1 MAVVCNAIAFL
12 HGFMWAQSP
21 LPKMMPARVATF
33 LVTVA
38 FAAPGQTLSVRNPS
52 LQSYSS
58 KEFKTVPFH
67 HGLENI
73 AFCLVQSRF
82 VYLSQFHGSESDSW
96 QP

>member
-38 FAAPGQTLSVRNPS
+38 FAAPGRTISVRNPTLAV
-52 LQSYSS
+52 LQLQ
-58 KEFKTVPFH
+58 
-67 HGLENI
+67 G
-73 AFCLVQSRF
+73 VQNGAI
-82 VYLSQFHGSESDSW
+82 LSW
-96 QP
+96 A